1 MRRASLSRPEF
12 VTLLALMTSIVA
24 LATDIMLPALDR
36 IGQDL
41 GVADPND
48 PQLVIS
54 SLFAGFAVGQILAG
68 PLSDTFGRR
77 PVILAGYV
85 VFLLGCVMS
94 LFTESFEVMLAGR
107 VLQGLGAAGPR
118 IVAVALVRDGY
129 EGRAMAQILSVI
141 MAVFIIVPA
150 IAPAIGQV
158 IILGAG
164 WRATFG
170 FLLLVAVL
178 TSVWFMTRQTETLA
192 REDRRPFK
200 PGAILAGIAE
210 AFGYRVTVGAILA
223 MGCVFGPFLG
233 YLSAAQQIFQ
243 QTYGTGEWFPA
254 WFASAALCIGAAS
267 VVNAQLVMRLG
278 MRRLTRWA
286 MAVLAAGSCLYLI
299 PAVIL
304 SGTPPFW
311 TFLLW
316 LAPAFFCVGICFG
329 NLNALA
335 MEPLGHMAGLGAAL
349 IGSVSTLLSLPVGW
363 FIGASFDGGI
373 TALIAGFAVFS
384 VLGLLALR
392 LTGEMQSV
400 A

>member
-1 MRRASLSRPEF
+1 MARERLSRPEF

-54 SLFAGFAVGQILAG
+54 SLFVGFAVGQILAG
-68 PLSDTFGRR
+68 PLSDAYGRR
-77 PVILAGYV
+77 PIILAGYI

-94 LFTESFEVMLAGR
+94 LTTESFEVMLAGR

-150 IAPAIGQV
+150 VSPAIGQV

-164 WRATFG
+164 WRATFA
-170 FLLLVAVL
+170 FLFAVAVL
-178 TSVWFMTRQTETLA
+178 TLFWFLSRQPETLKA
-192 REDRRPFK
+192 EDRRAFS
-200 PGAILAGIAE
+200 AGVIWSGITE
-210 AFGYRVTVGAILA
+210 AARYRVTLGATLA

-233 YLSAAQQIFQ
+233 YLSSAQQIFQ
-243 QTYGTGEWFPA
+243 QTYGTGEWFAA
-254 WFASAALCIGAAS
+254 WFASAALCIGVAS
-267 VVNAQLVMRLG
+267 VVNASLVMRLG
-278 MRRLTRWA
+278 MRLLIRRSML
-286 MAVLAAGSCLYLI
+286 AVAVGSLLFLI
-299 PAVIL
+299 PTL
-304 SGTPPFW
+304 MMDGKPPFW
-311 TFLLW
+311 AFLMW
-316 LAPAFFCVGICFG
+316 LAPVFFCMGLNFG
-329 NLNALA
+329 NMNALA

-349 IGSVSTLLSLPVGW
+349 IGSASTILSLPVGW
-363 FIGASFDGGI
+363 FIGNQFDGGI
-373 TALIAGFAVFS
+373 TPLIAGFGI
-384 VLGLLALR
+384 LGALSLFALR
-392 LTGEMQSV
+392 LCGPTQSV